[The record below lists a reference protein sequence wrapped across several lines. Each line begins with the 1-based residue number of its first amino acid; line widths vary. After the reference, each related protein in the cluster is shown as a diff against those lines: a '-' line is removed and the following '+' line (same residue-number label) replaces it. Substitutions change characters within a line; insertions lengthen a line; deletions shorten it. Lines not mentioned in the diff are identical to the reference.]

1 MSSRSAL
8 GRGVIVVFILL
19 AASGAQAGEGGDGFL
34 FRAPRGTVSFRG
46 GFDRAVAGSDLFAFT
61 VKQLTIDR
69 QDFSSL
75 TFATDVE
82 YLLSPRLAA
91 RFSVGVSRS
100 TIPSEFRD
108 FVDNDRRPIQQTTGF
123 TRVPLTA
130 SVKMHLSR
138 PGRSIGHFAWI
149 PARYSPYVGA
159 GGGAMWHR
167 FQQQGD
173 FIDFATGTVF
183 SDSFLSQGWTPTV
196 QAFIGTDVSLGPR
209 FMVTTEG
216 RYQRAHARFGPD
228 FSRFD
233 PVDLSGF
240 AVTAGFSIR
249 Y

>member
-8 GRGVIVVFILL
+8 GRGVLVVFILL
-19 AASGAQAGEGGDGFL
+19 AAAGAQAGEGGDGFL
-34 FRAPRGTVSFRG
+34 FRAPRGTVSLRG
-46 GFDRAVAGSDLFAFT
+46 GFDRAGAGSELFAFT

-69 QDFSSL
+69 RDFSSP
-75 TFATDVE
+75 TFATDVD

-100 TIPSEFRD
+100 TTPSEFRG
-108 FVDNDRRPIQQTTGF
+108 FVDSDRRPIEQTTGF

-159 GGGAMWHR
+159 GGGAMWYR

-173 FIDFATGTVF
+173 FIDFATSKVF
-183 SDSFLSQGWTPTV
+183 FDSFLSQGWTPTV
-196 QAFIGTDVSLGPR
+196 QAFIGTDVSLSSR

-216 RYQRAHARFGPD
+216 RYQRAHARLD
-228 FSRFD
+228 RKSTRLNSSHIQKSRM
-233 PVDLSGF
+233 PSS
-240 AVTAGFSIR
+240 A
-249 Y
+249 